1 MFRQNFFIAHLY
13 TSFGEMS
20 PHKCEL
26 LQFSCIHKFF
36 SFVKCPKTL
45 NHEDGEMRIRAM
57 WRGWQGGGV
66 RVRGHRARA
75 LSSLS
80 RDPALAPVCGHVLFR
95 DILTSCILLLEEGNW
110 TGM

>member
-45 NHEDGEMRIRAM
+45 NHEDGGHAHQSHVEG
-57 WRGWQGGGV
+57 WRGGGV

-80 RDPALAPVCGHVLFR
+80 LV
-95 DILTSCILLLEEGNW
+95 TQLLLQFVGTSFSE
-110 TGM
+110 TF

>member
-45 NHEDGEMRIRAM
+45 NHEDGGDAHQSHVE
-57 WRGWQGGGV
+57 GWQGGGV

-80 RDPALAPVCGHVLFR
+80 LV
-95 DILTSCILLLEEGNW
+95 TQLLLQFVGTSFSE
-110 TGM
+110 TF